1 MIRRQREVKEGKYEV
16 VTLQYGLLKDTYIH
30 QTIDSVLNDLETIRA
45 LSSVEV
51 LEIREN
57 GKKIVIG

>member
-30 QTIDSVLNDLETIRA
+30 QTIESVLNDLETIRA